1 MSTHSRSLS
10 AAVAVLCLLL
20 GLCGCTSS
28 RTSDTARTGLEQ
40 ILISNAVDQALD
52 RLELPSVENRKV
64 FLDANFLEAAVDKGY
79 LVGSLRRRLLTNG
92 AILAEKK
99 EDSELTI
106 EICSGCVGTDTTS
119 SFFGLPGM
127 AVPGPMP
134 IQVPEVRFYERGA
147 QYGTAKISLVTYAT
161 QTGQLLHDSGV
172 TIARS
177 DDSRWSMLGAG
188 PFYSGSV
195 REELRRA
202 KVAPPEQLPNER
214 YAAEGGA
221 LQR

>member
-1 MSTHSRSLS
+1 MPTTTRSLF
-10 AAVAVLCLLL
+10 AAAAIACLLL
-20 GLCGCTSS
+20 ASGGCTSN

-52 RLELPSVENRKV
+52 RLELPPVENRKV
-64 FLDANFLEAAVDKGY
+64 FLETQFLEAAVDKGY
-79 LVGSLRRRLLTNG
+79 LIGSLRRRLLTNG
-92 AILAEKK
+92 AILIEKK

-106 EICSGCVGTDTTS
+106 EVCSGCVGTDTTS

-161 QTGQLLHDSGV
+161 QTGQLLHDSGL

-195 REELRRA
+195 RKELQQAEA
-202 KVAPPEQLPNER
+202 KRVQQLPTER
-214 YAAEGGA
+214 YAAEESDA
-221 LQR
+221 RR